1 MITAISSENWHKYF
15 FCISGTNCSFDK
27 CFVQLILWSV
37 VLVSTFYLAGAP
49 EVGISDD
56 WDNASI
62 IHRERDSYRTNV
74 LHVREINFLLQQ
86 IETN

>member
-1 MITAISSENWHKYF
+1 M
-15 FCISGTNCSFDK
+15 
-27 CFVQLILWSV
+27 QLILWSV